1 VANATENGAYEVVV
15 VGAGNAGLVAA
26 LAARQQGGN
35 VLVLECAGRELRG
48 GNSRFSGG
56 IFRAVHSGLESLRP
70 LLGEHA
76 ASADGVSVQ
85 PYGRDRYRDDWL
97 RVSQG
102 RTDPAL
108 LDTVVE
114 RSFDTLVWMR
124 EQGVE
129 WELASAKLFDRS
141 RLGAGVTY
149 EVPPGGAIRAV
160 HEGAGLVDRLFA
172 AVDAAG
178 IEVWYDAPAVGLVL
192 DGSAVGGVRVGLKDR
207 SLDVRG
213 QVVLAAG
220 GFESSPEM
228 RARYLGP
235 GWDLVKVRGTRFNT
249 GTMLTEALASGAQ
262 AAGHWSGC
270 HSTPIDATAG
280 AYGDIK
286 MTDKSA
292 RYSYPYSLMVNS
304 AGERFVDE
312 GEDQVWLTYAKTGSA
327 IRQQPGN
334 VAFQIFDQRTIHLL
348 EPRYVTGV
356 PVVAPTLGELAAMLG
371 LRRGRLER
379 TVEAFNAAVSPDAA
393 EHFDPFSNDGVAA
406 EPEGQ
411 PPKSNWALPLDRGPF
426 TAYACSCGITFTYGG
441 VKVDTQA
448 RVLDLGGRPIAGLFA
463 TGEIAG
469 DFFYYNYG
477 AGMGLMR
484 GAVFGRIAG
493 VSAARAVSVSMAP

>member
-1 VANATENGAYEVVV
+1 
-15 VGAGNAGLVAA
+15 
-26 LAARQQGGN
+26 
-35 VLVLECAGRELRG
+35 VLVLESAARELRG

-56 IFRAVHSGLESLRP
+56 IFRAVHDGLESLRP
-70 LLGEHA
+70 LLWA
-76 ASADGVSVQ
+76 DTTSANGVSVR

-108 LDTVVE
+108 LDTVVDQ
-114 RSFDTLVWMR
+114 SLGTLMWMKDL
-124 EQGVE
+124 GVA

-141 RLGAGVTY
+141 RLGEGVTY

-172 AVDAAG
+172 AADAAG
-178 IEVWYDAPAVGLVL
+178 IEVWYESPAVGLVTE
-192 DGSAVGGVRVGLKDR
+192 GSAMGGVRVRLKDR
-207 SLDVRG
+207 FVDVHG
-213 QVVLAAG
+213 QVVLASG
-220 GFESSPEM
+220 GFESSPEL

-270 HSTPIDATAG
+270 HSTPIDAAAG
-280 AYGDIK
+280 AYGDIN

-292 RYSYPYSLMVNS
+292 RYSYPYALMVNS

-327 IRQQPGN
+327 IRRQPGN
-334 VAFQIFDQRTIHLL
+334 IAFQIFDQRTIHLL
-348 EPRYVTGV
+348 EPRYATGV
-356 PVVAPTLGELAAMLG
+356 PVVAPTVAELAGMLG
-371 LRRGRLER
+371 LRPGQLER
-379 TVEAFNAAVSPDAA
+379 TVAAFNAAVPPDSD
-393 EHFDPFSNDGVAA
+393 ERFDPFSNDGVAA

-411 PPKSNWALPLDRGPF
+411 PPKSNWALSLDRGPF

-448 RVLDLGGRPIAGLFA
+448 RVLDLTGHPIPGLFA

-493 VSAARAVSVSMAP
+493 VSAAQAASLQIAP